1 MRNVALLLIAAL
13 AIFGGGF
20 LLGRAHRPAPVEV
33 IKETRDT
40 LYLRDTLIAEVAAA
54 PCYIYRTEE
63 VVIPVHDTIVARDTI
78 YATVER
84 TSLRYED
91 STYTAIVSG
100 IYPRLDS
107 LAIYPRREVVTI
119 HTTERVTV
127 PKANRWGFGLQ
138 AGYGLALAGGQ
149 LRPAPYVGVGVSFN
163 LASW

>member
-1 MRNVALLLIAAL
+1 MRRFVPVIVMLAVALLVFL
-13 AIFGGGF
+13 A
-20 LLGRAHRPAPVEV
+20 GRATRQQAPAVV
-33 IKETRDT
+33 RETRDT

-78 YATVER
+78 YAAVER
-84 TSLRYED
+84 TTLRYED

-119 HTTERVTV
+119 HTTERVAV
-127 PKANRWGFGLQ
+127 PRRWGIGVQ
-138 AGYGLALAGGQ
+138 AGYGLTVAGGAIH
-149 LRPAPYVGVGVSFN
+149 PSPYIGVGVSYN
-163 LASW
+163 LLSW

>member
-20 LLGRAHRPAPVEV
+20 LLGRGHRPAPVEV

-63 VVIPVHDTIVARDTI
+63 VVIPVHDTIVARDTVF
-78 YATVER
+78 AAVER
-84 TSLRYED
+84 TTLKYED

-100 IYPRLDS
+100 IFPRLDS
-107 LAIYPRREVVTI
+107 LAIYPRKEVITI

-127 PKANRWGFGLQ
+127 PRRWGIGLQ
-138 AGYGLALAGGQ
+138 AGYGGVLAEGKIATG
-149 LRPAPYVGVGVSFN
+149 PYIGVGVTYN
-163 LASW
+163 LFGW

>member
-1 MRNVALLLIAAL
+1 MRRFAPVIVMLAVALLAFFA
-13 AIFGGGF
+13 
-20 LLGRAHRPAPVEV
+20 GRATRQQAPAIISEV
-33 IKETRDT
+33 RDT

-78 YATVER
+78 YAAVER
-84 TSLRYED
+84 TTLRYED

-107 LAIYPRREVVTI
+107 LAIYPRKEVVTI
-119 HTTERVTV
+119 HTTERV

-138 AGYGLALAGGQ
+138 AGWGGVLADGKLATG
-149 LRPAPYVGVGVSFN
+149 PYIGVGISWN
-163 LASW
+163 LATW

>member
-20 LLGRAHRPAPVEV
+20 LLGRGHRPAPVV
-33 IKETRDT
+33 TETRDT
-40 LYLRDTLIAEVAAA
+40 LYIRDTLIAEVAAA

-78 YATVER
+78 YAAVER
-84 TSLRYED
+84 TTLRYED

-127 PKANRWGFGLQ
+127 PRRWGIGLQ
-138 AGYGLALAGGQ
+138 AGYGGVLAEGKIATG
-149 LRPAPYVGVGVSFN
+149 PYIGVGVTYN
-163 LASW
+163 LFGW

>member
-20 LLGRAHRPAPVEV
+20 LLGRGHRPAPVEV

-78 YATVER
+78 YAAVER
-84 TSLRYED
+84 TTLRYED

-107 LAIYPRREVVTI
+107 LAIYPRREVITI

-127 PKANRWGFGLQ
+127 PRRWGIGLQ
-138 AGYGLALAGGQ
+138 AGYGGVLAEGKIATG
-149 LRPAPYVGVGVSFN
+149 PYIGVGVTYN
-163 LASW
+163 LVGW

>member
-20 LLGRAHRPAPVEV
+20 LLGRGHRPAPVV
-33 IKETRDT
+33 TETRDT
-40 LYLRDTLIAEVAAA
+40 LYIRDTLIAEVAAA

-78 YATVER
+78 YASVER
-84 TSLRYED
+84 TTLRYED

-107 LAIYPRREVVTI
+107 LAIYPRKEVITI

-127 PKANRWGFGLQ
+127 PRRWGIGLQ
-138 AGYGLALAGGQ
+138 AGYGGVLAEGKIATG
-149 LRPAPYVGVGVSFN
+149 PYIGVGVTYN
-163 LASW
+163 LFGW